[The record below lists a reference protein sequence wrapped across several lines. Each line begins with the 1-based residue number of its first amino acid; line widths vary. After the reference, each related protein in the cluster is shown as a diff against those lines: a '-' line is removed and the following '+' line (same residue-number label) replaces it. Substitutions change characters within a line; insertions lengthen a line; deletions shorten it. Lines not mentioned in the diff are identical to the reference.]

1 MFFDIFWAFDIFTYF
16 VCNFFLGG
24 GLMWRVD
31 TDEEIYL
38 LGGIGSLHRNRKAMH
53 HRHNLQISLPRRNT
67 LTESPAPLVGF
78 DRRQKRDK
86 RKTESGKRK
95 TFVFRVPLGVRK
107 RNRRQTESRGCLHA
121 MPRCE
126 GGKASVAGLKRK
138 TENFCFSVFACS
150 VKTEPQTSLPRR
162 NKLKGEG
169 LANRQKIGENL
180 SIVAYLRTHCE

>member
-1 MFFDIFWAFDIFTYF
+1 
-16 VCNFFLGG
+16 
-24 GLMWRVD
+24 
-31 TDEEIYL
+31 
-38 LGGIGSLHRNRKAMH
+38 MH

-138 TENFCFSVFACS
+138 TENFLELDGTNGTNGTNGEFPINSKCKMQNAKLFCS
-150 VKTEPQTSLPRR
+150 NTPNTSNSPNTSNTPNNPL
-162 NKLKGEG
+162 
-169 LANRQKIGENL
+169 
-180 SIVAYLRTHCE
+180 